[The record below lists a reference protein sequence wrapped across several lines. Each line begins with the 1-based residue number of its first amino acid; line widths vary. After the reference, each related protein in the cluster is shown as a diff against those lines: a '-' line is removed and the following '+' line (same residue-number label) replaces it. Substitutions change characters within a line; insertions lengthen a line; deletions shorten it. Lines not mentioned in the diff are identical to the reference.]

1 MQDGDIIDLQI
12 LTCTRAEDGGE
23 EIETVIVKETSKLP
37 FTYDSMILF
46 IVLGV
51 LIVLAI
57 VLLIV
62 KNKKNEK

>member
-1 MQDGDIIDLQI
+1 M
-12 LTCTRAEDGGE
+12 A
-23 EIETVIVKETSKLP
+23 KETSKLP

-62 KNKKNEK
+62 KNRKNEK

>member
-1 MQDGDIIDLQI
+1 M
-12 LTCTRAEDGGE
+12 E

-62 KNKKNEK
+62 KNRKNEK